1 MRRMLSLTLAV
12 AVASVLSVGI
22 SAAGASTKFAYTE
35 QVADTADLVVS
46 FEEGALKRFA
56 SVDYELVAT
65 ATTMSC
71 SGGQCIGSLHF
82 LSANSTLTPDPVK
95 GRTSGTLTL
104 DIPTSPSPV
113 PCLCAG
119 TFQVEYR
126 DVTLTNLTT
135 GHVYRLDP
143 ISRDWTT

>member
-1 MRRMLSLTLAV
+1 MLRMLSLTLVV

-46 FEEGALKRFA
+46 FEEGSLKRFA
-56 SVDYELVAT
+56 SVDYQLAAT
-65 ATTMSC
+65 AVSISC
-71 SGGQCIGSLHF
+71 SAGQCIGSLHN
-82 LSANSTLTPDPVK
+82 LSATVTLTPDTER
-95 GRTSGTLTL
+95 GRVTGTLSL
-104 DIPTSPSPV
+104 DIPTSPA
-113 PCLCAG
+113 PCGCSG
-119 TFQVEYR
+119 TFHVEYT

-135 GHVYRLDP
+135 GHVYRLDS